1 MGHDQDRRDLHAAL
15 EHSIGPRPATILMN
29 LLPPVGYADL
39 ARRSDVDGL
48 GMALRGEMADL
59 GAALRGEMAD
69 LGAALRGEMADLR
82 VETADLRT
90 EMRSGFG
97 DIRIEMQRQ
106 FVRFVYTNLALM
118 IAVAGLVLAAV
129 TIGRS

>member
-29 LLPPVGYADL
+29 LLPPAGYADL

-48 GMALRGEMADL
+48 G
-59 GAALRGEMAD
+59 
-69 LGAALRGEMADLR
+69 AALRGEMADLR
-82 VETADLRT
+82 VDMSDLRT